1 MVHFFERNFI
11 AGNTTKCAGQTRKP
25 RSIRGMC
32 QSSATRILNIQ
43 GEIKDIVYKAKKKKK
58 IKSRLSSDL
67 AFTTKSNLFTI
78 QFLSYEVK

>member
-11 AGNTTKCAGQTRKP
+11 AGNTTTCAGQTRKP

-43 GEIKDIVYKAKKKKK
+43 GEIKDIVYKAKKKKNLDYLV
-58 IKSRLSSDL
+58 IWHSQPNLTYSQFS
-67 AFTTKSNLFTI
+67 FFPTK
-78 QFLSYEVK
+78 